1 MDKPKLC
8 IIEINNNSIKYIIGT
23 KLLDSPK
30 KKIETDKLHILNFI
44 KQDYNKKII

>member
-1 MDKPKLC
+1 MEKPKLC
-8 IIEINNNSIKYIIGT
+8 IIKINNKSIKYIIGT

-44 KQDYNKKII
+44 KEDYNKKY

>member
-8 IIEINNNSIKYIIGT
+8 IIKINNKDIKYIIGT